1 MAISDSHSSAQNPS
15 SVALRYGQ
23 DELTLDLTGLDAT
36 VLRPRHGAGLPDEA
50 AAFRAAVR
58 APLGT
63 RPLREIIAAHEH
75 VAIVIPDGTRPLPSD
90 RLLPW
95 VFAELAHVPADNFTI
110 VIGTGSHRANTPEE
124 LDRMLGPAV
133 ARRYRVVNHDAHDPA
148 TLTRVG
154 RSRFGYDVAFNRE
167 TVAADRRII
176 MGFIE
181 PHFMAGFSGGY
192 KALFPGVLGI
202 DAIMHYH
209 GACVIGDPLSTWGQL
224 EGNPTQERV
233 REGGAMLP
241 VDFCIN
247 VTLDN
252 TRGITRFF
260 CGETL
265 AAHDAGCA
273 FVKATAMTACAEPFP
288 IVVTTNSGYPL
299 DQNLYQSV
307 KGMSAAARIVQPG
320 GLILCAARCNDG
332 FPEHGNFRQLLAS
345 HRSPAELLAT
355 IERPGFATFD
365 QWQAQLLALICL
377 KARVGLFSELPA
389 DQMRQAFLEP
399 VADLQA
405 TLRNELQRLGP
416 KARVAVLPEGPL
428 TIPYLQPR

>member
-1 MAISDSHSSAQNPS
+1 VAISDSHSSAPQPS
-15 SVALRYGQ
+15 SVVLRYGQ
-23 DELTLDLTGLDAT
+23 DDLALDLTGLDAT

-63 RPLREIIAAHEH
+63 RPLREIIAAHER

-95 VFAELAHVPADNFTI
+95 VFSELAHVPADNFTI
-110 VIGTGSHRANTPEE
+110 VVGTGSHRANTPEE

-154 RSRFGYDVAFNRE
+154 RSRFGYDVTFNRE

-209 GACVIGDPLSTWGQL
+209 GARVIGDPLSTWGQL

-252 TRGITRFF
+252 ARGITRFF

-273 FVKATAMTACAEPFP
+273 FVKATAMTACTEPYP

-332 FPEHGNFRQLLAS
+332 FPEHGNFRQLLGS

-377 KARVGLFSELPA
+377 KTRVGLFSELPA
-389 DQMRQAFLEP
+389 DQVRQAFLEP
-399 VADLQA
+399 VADLPA
-405 TLRNELQRLGP
+405 TLRNELKRLGP
-416 KARVAVLPEGPL
+416 NARVAVLPEGPL
-428 TIPYLQPR
+428 TIPYLPPR